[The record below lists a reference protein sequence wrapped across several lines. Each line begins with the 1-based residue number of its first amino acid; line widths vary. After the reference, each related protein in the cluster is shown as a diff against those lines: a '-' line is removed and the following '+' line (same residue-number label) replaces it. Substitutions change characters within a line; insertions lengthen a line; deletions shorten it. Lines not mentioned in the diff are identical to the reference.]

1 MVGRINTEKEPVVKY
16 FVIKARCIDTN
27 QTILAQDLTGYRFS
41 ESNRAAAERAAANF
55 AERTSK
61 RTGKH
66 WQGSVKLVT
75 VQK

>member
-1 MVGRINTEKEPVVKY
+1 MVRRINTKKETEVKY

-27 QTILAQDLTGYRFS
+27 QTILAQDLTGHRFS
-41 ESNRAAAERAAANF
+41 EFNRAAAESAAVNF

-75 VQK
+75 AKN